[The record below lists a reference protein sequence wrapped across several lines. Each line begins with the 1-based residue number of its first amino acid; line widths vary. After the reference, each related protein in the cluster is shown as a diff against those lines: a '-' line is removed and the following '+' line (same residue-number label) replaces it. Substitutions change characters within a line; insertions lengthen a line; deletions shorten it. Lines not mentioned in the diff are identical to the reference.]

1 MIKWEL
7 FCNIS
12 ATSWCEHTAPSKLFL
27 TRHLHMNNSISCS
40 PLLLQYLNWDLHTT
54 GIFMRI
60 KSSGLNWLINKTFMK
75 ITVKQTSHLHFLTL
89 YRGRV
94 IYYYVCVYIY
104 RHIYVCVYIDYLV
117 LTRQAKLRQGHISPW
132 IKHLQE
138 GMRPCRNQPQHFI
151 KSPPTCKGCFAAWWP
166 TFPMRCT
173 IINTVV
179 IRDTEF
185 QGFIWQHK

>member
-104 RHIYVCVYIDYLV
+104 RHIYVCVCVYWLSSSHKAGK
-117 LTRQAKLRQGHISPW
+117 AKAGSYQSMDKTSPRRDET
-132 IKHLQE
+132 LQ
-138 GMRPCRNQPQHFI
+138 
-151 KSPPTCKGCFAAWWP
+151 KSAPAL
-166 TFPMRCT
+166 
-173 IINTVV
+173 
-179 IRDTEF
+179 
-185 QGFIWQHK
+185 H